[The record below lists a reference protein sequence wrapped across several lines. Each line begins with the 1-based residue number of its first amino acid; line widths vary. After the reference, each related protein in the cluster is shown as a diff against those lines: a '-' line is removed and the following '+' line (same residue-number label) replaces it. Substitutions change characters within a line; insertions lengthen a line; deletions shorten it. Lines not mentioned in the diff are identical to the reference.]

1 MHIADFGLNIVGANG
16 IVGGGLPI
24 AVGVGLS
31 CQYREEDSVVVCFFG
46 DAAANIGMFHESL
59 NMAAVMSM
67 PIVWVCENNHYGL
80 STHIDRT
87 LAGESIGSRA
97 SAYGMPGCTIDGND
111 VTAVL
116 EKGHEAIAR
125 ARAGDGPSLIEAV
138 TYRWY
143 GHGASDNRSYRT
155 REEEAQWK
163 EKCPIKAFEALLIE
177 QGEVTE
183 QEIAEL
189 IAQAEAE
196 VQEAVRFASE
206 AELPDPQ
213 AVSDYVFSD

>member
-1 MHIADFGLNIVGANG
+1 MNL
-16 IVGGGLPI
+16 
-24 AVGVGLS
+24 
-31 CQYREEDSVVVCFFG
+31 
-46 DAAANIGMFHESL
+46 
-59 NMAAVMSM
+59 
-67 PIVWVCENNHYGL
+67 PIVWVCENNLYGL
-80 STHIDRT
+80 STHIKTT

-111 VTAVL
+111 VSAVL
-116 EKGHEAIAR
+116 AKGREAIDR

-163 EKCPIKAFEALLIE
+163 DKCPIKRYTALLIE
-177 QGEVTE
+177 RGVATE
-183 QEIAEL
+183 QEISEL
-189 IAQAEAE
+189 ADEAEAE
-196 VQEAVRFASE
+196 VQQAVRFADE

-213 AVSDYVFSD
+213 AVGDYVFSE